1 METSQTKYELIL
13 KACQFAV
20 LSMIGNGSSGF
31 GAKKDGVLEKIE
43 WSEVLDWLLEK
54 QEEAQKE

>member
-20 LSMIGNGSSGF
+20 LSMIGNGSSRF
-31 GAKKDGVLEKIE
+31 GSKKDGVLETIE
-43 WSEVLDWLLEK
+43 WTEVLDWFLEK

>member
-1 METSQTKYELIL
+1 METSQNKDELIL

-31 GAKKDGVLEKIE
+31 GAKKDGVLETIE

>member
-1 METSQTKYELIL
+1 MKTSQTKYELIL

-31 GAKKDGVLEKIE
+31 GAKKDGVFEKIE